1 MMLKI
6 STVCIA
12 ALFPIALRA
21 QDPIPTS
28 RSDSVMLAALRALSP
43 QTVVR
48 LRTGRGFPV
57 DGQLLRVERDTVVM
71 TTDGAQLRKVPA
83 TAVTEVFTRY
93 RQFGRGAI
101 IGGVT
106 GGVVV
111 GLLGIAA
118 VAGFCEQPDGCKGD
132 YPTAFFF
139 GGAIGGSAGALIGA
153 GIGALTFG
161 WRRIFP

>member
-1 MMLKI
+1 MMLRV
-6 STVCIA
+6 SLACIA
-12 ALFPIALRA
+12 VLFPTALRA
-21 QDPIPTS
+21 QDPIPTA
-28 RSDSVMLAALRALSP
+28 RSDSAMLAALRALSP

-48 LRTGRGFPV
+48 LRTGRGFPI
-57 DGQLLRVERDTVVM
+57 DGELERVESDTVVM
-71 TTDGAQLRKVPA
+71 RTQGAQLRKVPA
-83 TAVTEVFTRY
+83 TSVTEVFTRY
-93 RQFGRGAI
+93 RQVGRGAI
-101 IGGVT
+101 IGGVA
-106 GGVVV
+106 GGVVI

-118 VAGFCEQPDGCKGD
+118 VAGFCEQPDGCKND